1 MDDIRS
7 KGGPAINDREKFT
20 AEEAESEN
28 AADASRKGPVGDA
41 ADKLSP
47 EVKNLIEEG
56 KKRGFVTYDELNKVL
71 PDDMVSPDKLDTIL
85 QMMDD
90 LGIEM
95 VETAAEGGEA
105 KEGAGFEPDDDERE
119 FEQPEEVE
127 TKTRGVSEKI
137 DDPVRM
143 YLTQMG
149 EIPLLSREDELRL
162 AKRIEITR
170 KRFRTKVLE
179 SPIAVIEAIQI
190 LEDVKNGELAFDRT
204 LKADS
209 AIDVSKFEVLDRL
222 PQVID
227 RIRSTVFDSHECF
240 DKLENSHLNGKQ
252 REKTRLRLRENQRR
266 WLSRSRAR
274 TRVRCLAVRR

>member
-1 MDDIRS
+1 MDDIRT
-7 KGGPAINDREKFT
+7 KGGTPINDREKFT
-20 AEEAESEN
+20 AEENESEN
-28 AADASRKGPVGDA
+28 ADAGARKGAVGSDA

-149 EIPLLSREDELRL
+149 EI
-162 AKRIEITR
+162 
-170 KRFRTKVLE
+170 
-179 SPIAVIEAIQI
+179 
-190 LEDVKNGELAFDRT
+190 
-204 LKADS
+204 
-209 AIDVSKFEVLDRL
+209 
-222 PQVID
+222 
-227 RIRSTVFDSHECF
+227 
-240 DKLENSHLNGKQ
+240 
-252 REKTRLRLRENQRR
+252 
-266 WLSRSRAR
+266 
-274 TRVRCLAVRR
+274 